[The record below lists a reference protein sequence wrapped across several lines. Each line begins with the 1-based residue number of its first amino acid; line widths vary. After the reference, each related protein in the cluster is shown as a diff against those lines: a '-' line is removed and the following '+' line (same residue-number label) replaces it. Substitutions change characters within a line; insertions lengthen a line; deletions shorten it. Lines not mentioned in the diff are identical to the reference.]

1 MKKIILLTVTF
12 IFASFTSVAMA
23 KGGKQFPPIVDDG
36 LSTSRSTSTLDDK
49 GGKQFPPADE
59 LGGEKSDLMKWLASI
74 FE

>member
-1 MKKIILLTVTF
+1 MKKIILLAVTF

-36 LSTSRSTSTLDDK
+36 LSTSTSTLDDK

-59 LGGEKSDLMKWLASI
+59 LGSETETSDLMKWLASI